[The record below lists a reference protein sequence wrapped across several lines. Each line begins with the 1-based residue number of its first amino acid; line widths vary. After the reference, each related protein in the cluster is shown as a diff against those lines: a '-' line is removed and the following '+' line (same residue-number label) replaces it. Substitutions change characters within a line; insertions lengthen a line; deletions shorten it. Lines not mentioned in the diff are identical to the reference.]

1 MQIDIIFGIAAL
13 VMSVVLHEV
22 SHGYMAN
29 FLGDPTA
36 RLEGRLT
43 LNPIRHIDPFG
54 SVILP
59 TILVLSSSPILF
71 GWAKPVPYNPYNL
84 RRGGMWAEALVSG
97 AGPASNMLIA
107 IVIALFMRVAAAGG
121 LLSPAVFELA
131 FTIVVINVMLAIFNL
146 IPIPPLDGSKI
157 LSAILPHGLSQ
168 QWEKVRIQLEHNPL
182 LGFGAVIVFIMLI
195 GGGLGTIVHSVSRVL
210 VGI

>member
-1 MQIDIIFGIAAL
+1 MQIEILFGIAAL
-13 VMSVVLHEV
+13 IISIVLHEV

-43 LNPIRHIDPFG
+43 LNPLKHLDPFG
-54 SVILP
+54 SVFLPIIL
-59 TILVLSSSPILF
+59 ILTNSPILF

-84 RRGGMWAEALVSG
+84 RRGGVWAEALVAG
-97 AGPASNMLIA
+97 AGPMANIGIA
-107 IVIALFMRVAAAGG
+107 AALALFLRAGAG
-121 LLSPAVFELA
+121 LVSEEVLS
-131 FTIVVINVMLAIFNL
+131 FTFGIIVINVLLAIFNM

-157 LSAILPHGLSQ
+157 LSSILPYPLSA
-168 QWEKVRIQLEHNPL
+168 QWEKLRVRLEYNPL
-182 LGFGAVIVFIMLI
+182 LGFGAVILFVILI
-195 GGGLGTIVHSVSRVL
+195 GGGLGDIVQLVARAL